1 MQYFPLFFKVDGRKV
16 IVTGAGEVA
25 IAKLRLLMKTTAEI
39 AVFSVN
45 PGTQV
50 VDWENAGLLNVYRRP
65 VEASDFKNTAFAYA
79 AEDDEKADAA
89 TSKLAAAAG
98 VPFNIVDN
106 LQASEFITPAI
117 VDRDP
122 VTIAIGTEGSAPV
135 LARQIKS
142 KIEDDLPASLGVLAS
157 IAARFRGSAN
167 SISPG
172 RPRRNFWQKFFYSV
186 GPTAFA
192 RGGEQAVKEGLD
204 DLLQEA
210 VNEEKSQGKVV
221 FVGAGPGD
229 PELLT
234 RKAHKALHEADVII
248 YDRLISPQILEL
260 ARREAIMIE
269 TGKKGF
275 GTSWKQD
282 NINNLMIEH
291 AENGARVIRLKS
303 GDVSIFG
310 RLDEELDA
318 LDDKSV
324 QWEII
329 PGLTTA
335 SVAAANLGIS
345 LTRRNRNS
353 SFQIL
358 TGHDLKGFAEHDWR
372 ALGAPGTA
380 AAIYMGL
387 KSAHFISGRLLMHGC
402 NPQTPITIV
411 ENVSRPDQK
420 TLASTVGSL
429 TRDTGAIGDGPAILL
444 LGLTPRETAAFNQL
458 DDVTQQQ
465 EVM

>member
-1 MQYFPLFFKVDGRKV
+1 MQYFPLFFKVDGKKV

-25 IAKLRLLMKTTAEI
+25 IAKLRLLMKTTAEL
-39 AVFSVN
+39 AVFSTN
-45 PGTQV
+45 PDAQV

-65 VEASDFKNTAFAYA
+65 VETSDFKNTAFAYA

-89 TSKLAAAAG
+89 TSRLATAAG

-142 KIEDDLPASLGVLAS
+142 KIEDDLPASLGILAS

-167 SISPG
+167 SISHG
-172 RPRRNFWQKFFYSV
+172 RPRRNFWRKFFYSV
-186 GPTAFA
+186 GPAAFA
-192 RGGEQAVKEGLD
+192 RGGEQAVEEGLN

-210 VNEEKSQGKVV
+210 VREESSQGKVV

-248 YDRLISPQILEL
+248 YDRLISPQVLEL
-260 ARREAIMIE
+260 ARREAVMIE

-282 NINNLMIEH
+282 DINNLMIEH
-291 AENGARVIRLKS
+291 AKNGSRVIRLKS

-372 ALGAPGTA
+372 ALASQGTA

-420 TLASTVGSL
+420 MLASTVGSL
-429 TRDTGAIGDGPAILL
+429 TRDTGAVGDGPAILL
-444 LGLTPRETAAFNQL
+444 LGLTPRETAAFNQF